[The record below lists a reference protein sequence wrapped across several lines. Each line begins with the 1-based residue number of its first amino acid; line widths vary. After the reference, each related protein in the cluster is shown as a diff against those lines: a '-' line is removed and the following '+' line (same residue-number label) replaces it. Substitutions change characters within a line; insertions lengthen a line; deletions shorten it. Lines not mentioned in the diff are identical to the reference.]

1 MNIPKIQNEHV
12 KILFH
17 ALGLSCLAGAVFL
30 EALVFIDILF
40 HGYFVAVENNMMI
53 LVLELF
59 LTLFTVI
66 YFVHIYKSKV
76 KEVIKCLNV
85 KR

>member
-1 MNIPKIQNEHV
+1 MKKMNISKIQNEHV
-12 KILFH
+12 KMLFH

-30 EALVFIDILF
+30 EVLVFVDIFF

-53 LVLELF
+53 LALELF

-76 KEVIKCLNV
+76 KEVIK
-85 KR
+85 